1 MYVFV
6 LVLQLYTVVVLF
18 LFFFTYNVG
27 FCYLH
32 VLVTIK
38 ILLYHSNIVS
48 ITYIQ
53 VIVVGETTLGFF
65 TISNSSRQ
73 YLDNEL
79 DAVSDPVYIPYGFP
93 FGNETHTK
101 AYVSNIHIVYTSL
114 RKN

>member
-1 MYVFV
+1 M
-6 LVLQLYTVVVLF
+6 LD
-18 LFFFTYNVG
+18 
-27 FCYLH
+27 
-32 VLVTIK
+32 
-38 ILLYHSNIVS
+38 LLSSCTGNYQNSAVPFQ
-48 ITYIQ
+48 YCQYCIQ